1 MVGDP
6 NTGFL
11 VGQSQ
16 TFPDGTVKYSEYRI
30 GGTSLSCPLFAGVV
44 AVADQVH
51 GGSLGFLN
59 PQLYSLAGTSAFRDV
74 NHGRKVTDG
83 VVRVDYV
90 NGFDAKD
97 GTDHVAAHA
106 EPDRHDLHPQGLR
119 RRHRRRQ
126 PQRRELLHRGRGR
139 ADAPLTPTASGTGAP
154 GQRTAACVTTRIAPH
169 GLSRSGRGTPTTA
182 TRSPRCSVRAGAPVR
197 TKRRFAVCRTTHW
210 GRSPSIT

>member
-30 GGTSLSCPLFAGVV
+30 GGTSLSSPAVRRRHRGGRPAPRRAAGLP
-44 AVADQVH
+44 Q
-51 GGSLGFLN
+51 

-74 NHGRKVTDG
+74 DHGRAVTDG
-83 VVRVDYV
+83 VVRVDFV
-90 NGFDAKD
+90 NGVDSKD
-97 GTDHVAAHA
+97 GLTTSLRTLNQTGTH
-106 EPDRHDLHPQGLR
+106 LHPQGLR

-139 ADAPLTPTASGTGAP
+139 DGCARTDLTAPEDPGAAHTVP
-154 GQRTAACVTTRIAPH
+154 GSSA
-169 GLSRSGRGTPTTA
+169 
-182 TRSPRCSVRAGAPVR
+182 SPR
-197 TKRRFAVCRTTHW
+197 AVT
-210 GRSPSIT
+210 